1 MIEGYKWNF
10 SHIRILGKVSKLAK
24 MKSEE
29 FSLTGEGVNHIP
41 YLSFYI
47 SILIK
52 KINCKYPPVW
62 LLKMLA
68 KKIPTLPMDDPRM
81 TQKDPR

>member
-1 MIEGYKWNF
+1 MIEGYKRNF

-29 FSLTGEGVNHIP
+29 FFLTGEGVNPIP

-52 KINCKYPPVW
+52 KNQ
-62 LLKMLA
+62 L
-68 KKIPTLPMDDPRM
+68 
-81 TQKDPR
+81 